1 MEEGTD
7 DEMAGA
13 VAGFLATLPMTAA
26 MAAGRRM
33 LPRAERYPLPPRL
46 IVERV
51 LAGRGGEDAQRFLA
65 AFMHYA
71 YGGATGAAYPRL
83 AALLGGEGPASG
95 AAYGVLVW
103 ALSYLGWIPAAGILA
118 PATRHPRRRVA
129 LMVAVHLVWGGGTGA
144 LAALLKDLPRPR
156 GGTAA
161 AAGLALVL
169 ALDRLAWHR
178 APFAR
183 PAGARV
189 QRDRASAAGL
199 AGSASRGVGAAGGP
213 GSPVISR
220 APRWWVA

>member
-1 MEEGTD
+1 MEEVTD
-7 DEMAGA
+7 EELAGA

-26 MAAGRRM
+26 MAAGHRS

-51 LAGRGGEDAQRFLA
+51 LAGRGGEDAQRFLS

-71 YGGATGAAYPRL
+71 YGGATGAAYPRF

-95 AAYGVLVW
+95 AAYGALVW
-103 ALSYLGWIPAAGILA
+103 AFSYLGWIPAAGILA

-144 LAALLKDLPRPR
+144 LAALLRDLPRPR
-156 GGTAA
+156 GATAA

-169 ALDRLAWHR
+169 ALDRFAWHR

-183 PAGARV
+183 AAGAPA
-189 QRDRASAAGL
+189 QRARARGLAAGP
-199 AGSASRGVGAAGGP
+199 ARSASFGVGAAGRP

-220 APRWWVA
+220 APRW